1 MLNLIIFHPKE
12 IQLTDWI
19 WEERGNFEYKF
30 ILLWKNSIISIHI
43 VKAVKMKF
51 LKQMQQQSIPILEE
65 EDDVEK
71 KVNETYVTEVI
82 VDEDLPLSAAAASH
96 LHQAANNIMD
106 NADILR
112 LRRSNIEHEMARLP
126 ERKKVHY

>member
-1 MLNLIIFHPKE
+1 MIFSTLQE

-19 WEERGNFEYKF
+19 WEERGNFENAKLVF
-30 ILLWKNSIISIHI
+30 SIINFSTHTHTNT

-51 LKQMQQQSIPILEE
+51 LKQMQQQPIPILEE
-65 EDDVEK
+65 EDDEEK

-96 LHQAANNIMD
+96 LQQTANSIM
-106 NADILR
+106 NNVDILR
-112 LRRSNIEHEMARLP
+112 QRRSNIEHEMAKLP
-126 ERKKVHY
+126 ERKKVYC

>member
-1 MLNLIIFHPKE
+1 
-12 IQLTDWI
+12 
-19 WEERGNFEYKF
+19 
-30 ILLWKNSIISIHI
+30 
-43 VKAVKMKF
+43 MKF

-65 EDDVEK
+65 EDDDDVEK

-96 LHQAANNIMD
+96 LPKTVNNIHMD
-106 NADILR
+106 NIVDIDVLR

-126 ERKKVHY
+126 ERKKVNLMNVLKYY